1 MVVVWLFCLSLLK
14 RKKNIERWFFFLFF
28 LVFFSLATFFFYYTY
43 TIPEITKTLFLPI
56 YFFREYLYD
65 AYADRDNIP
74 LALNK

>member
-1 MVVVWLFCLSLLK
+1 L
-14 RKKNIERWFFFLFF
+14 FFFLLLFPGVVSAIFLIFF
-28 LVFFSLATFFFYYTY
+28 LLYFLF
-43 TIPEITKTLFLPI
+43 IPFRKSQHFFLPI

>member
-1 MVVVWLFCLSLLK
+1 MVYFFIFSG
-14 RKKNIERWFFFLFF
+14 FFF
-28 LVFFSLATFFFYYTY
+28 SRYFFFYYTY